1 LSKGCERYKKFKD
14 EHLLIFMRV
23 IKNNKGLTI
32 VLSGGGDSTNC
43 PTLNL
48 RGKRVVLRDDYH
60 GRVRFRSNV
69 LDAISKL

>member
-1 LSKGCERYKKFKD
+1 
-14 EHLLIFMRV
+14 MRV

-32 VLSGGGDSTNC
+32 VLSGGGNTTNC

-48 RGKRVVLRDDYH
+48 RGNSVVLRDDYH
-60 GRVRFRSNV
+60 GKVRFKNNV

>member
-1 LSKGCERYKKFKD
+1 
-14 EHLLIFMRV
+14 MRI

>member
-1 LSKGCERYKKFKD
+1 MNT
-14 EHLLIFMRV
+14 LLIYMRV
-23 IKNNKGLTI
+23 IKNGGLTMI
-32 VLSGGGDSTNC
+32 LSDPTRNLYC